1 MRTLINKNDTDYTGN
16 TKTTNTK
23 IHTRRNTMDFET
35 LKTSSSNFDKLTK
48 ALETNLKPEDQSNK
62 NKYQDDRF
70 WKPELDKTGNGFAVL
85 RFLPAIDGEDLPW
98 QRVWSH
104 AFQDKGGWYIEN
116 SLTTMSQKD
125 PVSEENTRLWNT
137 GLDSDKE
144 IARKR
149 KRKLSYYSN
158 IMIVSD
164 PKHPE
169 NEGKVFL
176 FKFGK
181 KIFDKITEAMQPAFD
196 DEQPINP
203 FDFWKGA
210 NFKLKIRKVDGYW
223 NYDKSE
229 FESVSQAAV
238 DDEKIK
244 AIWKQQHPLKPFVD
258 LSNFKTY
265 DELKEKLN
273 RVITGTQSTVTVD
286 EVDLPQSTSTT
297 SVEMPKVN
305 MSTPA
310 SDEDDTLDYFSKLAD
325 ED

>member
-1 MRTLINKNDTDYTGN
+1 
-16 TKTTNTK
+16 
-23 IHTRRNTMDFET
+23 MDFET
-35 LKTSSSNFDKLTK
+35 LKSSSSNFDKLTK
-48 ALETNLKPEDQSNK
+48 ALEQNLNPEDQSNK

-70 WKPELDKTGNGFAVL
+70 WKPEMDKTGNGYAVI
-85 RFLPAIDGEDLPW
+85 RFLPASEGEDMPW

-116 SLTTMSQKD
+116 SLTTLGQKD

-137 GLDSDKE
+137 GVYSDKE

-158 IMIVSD
+158 ILVVSD
-164 PKHPE
+164 PKNPH

-181 KIFDKITEAMQPAFD
+181 KIFDKITEAMQPAFE
-196 DEQPINP
+196 DESPINP

-210 NFKLKIRKVDGYW
+210 NFKLKLRKVDGYW

-229 FESVSQAAV
+229 FESVSQIKES
-238 DDEKIK
+238 DDEIK
-244 AIWKQQHPLKPFVD
+244 AVWSKQYALKPFLD
-258 LSNFKTY
+258 PSNFKTY

-273 RVITGTQSTVTVD
+273 RVISGSKNAGTV
-286 EVDLPQSTSTT
+286 ENVDLPPQINSTSAK
-297 SVEMPKVN
+297 SPEVAQPKVD
-305 MSTPA
+305 TKVDLDD
-310 SDEDDTLDYFSKLAD
+310 DEDDTLSYFSKLAN
-325 ED
+325 EE